1 MEVSH
6 SSLRQFV
13 SLIDHWTNYSS
24 FDRENRTILSLVFWR
39 FWIFWMDAALFF
51 QLAEELTRDFILEGW
66 LKKMGPRN
74 EPFKKR
80 FFTLDKRKL
89 MYLEEPLVNVTCTQI
104 YMYIWTHLSWRR
116 IGPFTSPLQLS
127 LFGHSG
133 CISLWLKQEIL
144 SFHFDGSSPGF
155 FWTASLSFTIRCPWY
170 SYFCVPVVVHSLPT
184 ISTILEYFTLVRYF
198 ENCYEISST

>member
-1 MEVSH
+1 MNSFKNYRNITFKYL
-6 SSLRQFV
+6 LRQFV

-39 FWIFWMDAALFF
+39 FWMDAALFF
-51 QLAEELTRDFILEGW
+51 YQLAEELTRDFILEGW

-104 YMYIWTHLSWRR
+104 NMYWYIWAHLS
-116 IGPFTSPLQLS
+116 FL
-127 LFGHSG
+127 GHSG
-133 CISLWLKQEIL
+133 RISLWLKLEIL
-144 SFHFDGSSPGF
+144 SFPFDGSSPGF
-155 FWTASLSFTIRCPWY
+155 FWTASLSW
-170 SYFCVPVVVHSLPT
+170 
-184 ISTILEYFTLVRYF
+184 
-198 ENCYEISST
+198 